1 MNERDQELFEA
12 ELGRLKPGRPP
23 EEFMSR
29 LSAAKPVL
37 PTERRAPS
45 RPQPA
50 ATWRHFFDWLAPATA
65 AAAMI
70 AILLARQAPKP
81 QEQAAGRPVP
91 GPPAHTA
98 LKADDVEIDQRLVTS
113 FDAVAR
119 MPDGAPVRFR
129 CREWMDN
136 VTLRDSKQGIE
147 VERRTPRLEIVPVRL
162 ETY

>member
-1 MNERDQELFEA
+1 MNDRDHELFEA
-12 ELGRLKPGRPP
+12 ELGRLKPGRLP
-23 EEFMSR
+23 EEFMAR
-29 LSAAKPVL
+29 LNAAKPVL
-37 PTERRAPS
+37 SAEGRAVF

-50 ATWRHFFDWLAPATA
+50 GKWRQLFHWLAPATA
-65 AAAMI
+65 LAAMI
-70 AILLARQAPKP
+70 AVLLARQAPKP
-81 QEQAAGRPVP
+81 QDQSAGRTVP
-91 GPPAHTA
+91 TSPPHTA
-98 LKADDVEIDQRLVTS
+98 LKADDVEIDQRLVAA

-147 VERRTPRLEIVPVRL
+147 VERRAPRLEIVPVRL